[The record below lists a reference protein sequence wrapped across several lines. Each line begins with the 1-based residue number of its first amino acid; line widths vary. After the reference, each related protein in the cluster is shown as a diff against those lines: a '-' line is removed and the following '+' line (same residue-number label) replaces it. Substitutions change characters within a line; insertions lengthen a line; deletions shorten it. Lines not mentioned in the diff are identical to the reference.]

1 MALHLR
7 SRLPKVGTTIFTVM
21 SALAQEHQAINLSQ
35 GFPDFDGHPDLKRL
49 VKEHI
54 DAGDNQYAPMAGL
67 MELREAVSEKIEG
80 QHGHSYDPVS
90 EICITAGATQ
100 AIFTAIMA
108 LVHPGEEVIIMEPAY
123 DCYAPAIE
131 LAHGTV
137 VRVSFDMAKADLDTD
152 ALDHA
157 ISDRTR
163 MVIINTPHNPTGH
176 IISESSMK
184 WLEQRLTGT
193 EVIVLGDEVY
203 EHIIFDGRIHESVA
217 RFPGLRER
225 SLLVSSFGKTFHTTG
240 WKIGYCAGP
249 ELIITEFKK
258 VHQFNVF
265 CVNRPIQHALAEFL
279 KKKEVYMEL
288 NDFYQQ
294 KRDFF
299 CKAIEGS
306 RFKFVPSAGT
316 YFQLLDYS
324 DIDMRTDIEVAKQ
337 WTKEKG
343 IASIP
348 ISVFYEDTPEQHYL
362 RFCFAKNEETLEQA
376 AQLLRQ
382 L

>member
-1 MALHLR
+1 MSLQLR

-21 SALAQEHQAINLSQ
+21 SALAQEHKAINLSQ

-54 DAGDNQYAPMAGL
+54 DAGHNQYAPMAGL
-67 MELREAVSEKIEG
+67 LELRKAVSGKIHG

-90 EICITAGATQ
+90 EVCITAGATQ

-108 LVHPGEEVIIMEPAY
+108 LVHPGDEVIIIEPAY
-123 DCYAPAIE
+123 DCYAPAVE
-131 LAHGTV
+131 LAGGIV
-137 VRVSFDMAKADLDTD
+137 VRVSFDLAQADLNTKAIAKAITD
-152 ALDHA
+152 G
-157 ISDRTR
+157 TR
-163 MVIINTPHNPTGH
+163 MLIINTPHNPTGH
-176 IISESSMK
+176 VISEDSMR
-184 WLEQRLTGT
+184 WLEKRLNGT
-193 EVIVLGDEVY
+193 DIIVLGDEVY
-203 EHIIFDGRIHESVA
+203 EHIIFDDQIHQSVA
-217 RFPGLRER
+217 RFPGLVER
-225 SLLVSSFGKTFHTTG
+225 SLLISSFGKTFHTTG
-240 WKIGYCAGP
+240 WKMGYCAAP
-249 ELIITEFKK
+249 EPIMKEFKK

-279 KKKEVYMEL
+279 KNKQVYMEL
-288 NDFYQQ
+288 NDFYQK

-299 CKAIEGS
+299 CKALEGS
-306 RFKFVPSAGT
+306 RFKFKPSSGT

-324 DIDMRTDIEVAKQ
+324 EIDKRSDIEVAKE
-337 WTKEKG
+337 WTVEKG

-348 ISVFYEDTPEQHYL
+348 ISVFYEQDPDQHFL

-376 AQLLRQ
+376 AELLKK

>member
-67 MELREAVSEKIEG
+67 MELREAVSEKIEW

-108 LVHPGEEVIIMEPAY
+108 LVHPGEEVIIVEPAY

-131 LAHGTV
+131 LARGTV
-137 VRVSFDMAKADLDTD
+137 VRVSFDMGNADLDTD

-249 ELIITEFKK
+249 EPIMAEFKK

-324 DIDMRTDIEVAKQ
+324 DIDLRIDIEVAKQ

-348 ISVFYEDTPEQHYL
+348 ISVFYEDAPEQQYL
-362 RFCFAKNEETLEQA
+362 RFCFAKNEETLELA